1 METMQLRA
9 ELFRAMNPMLDSDI
23 MLRKMLAY
31 VRSLFASQQLEQ
43 EEAQKKDNIISA
55 KEHKNSLRSDSISC
69 RFPCLLMLTEV
80 CGCLAEMLFDIFAK
94 EGGIGETEQVADLL
108 NAVVSL
114 LQVVTDV
121 L

>member
-31 VRSLFASQQLEQ
+31 VRSLFAQQLEQ

-55 KEHKNSLRSDSISC
+55 KGRKNSLRSDSISC

-80 CGCLAEMLFDIFAK
+80 CGCLAEMLFYISAK
-94 EGGIGETEQVADLL
+94 EGRIGETEQVANLL
-108 NAVVSL
+108 DAVVGL
-114 LQVVTDV
+114 LKVIADV